1 MKKLEIE
8 TKVKEIFALQF
19 GEELEN
25 ITLETEILRHL
36 QADSLDSVELV
47 MSVEDRFDISISDED
62 ANNLL
67 TVGAVVDY
75 VEKRLADKSSK

>member
-25 ITLETEILRHL
+25 ITLEENIISDLH
-36 QADSLDSVELV
+36 ADSLDSVELI
-47 MSVEDRFDISISDED
+47 MSVEDRFDIDITDED

-67 TVGAVVDY
+67 TPGAVVDY
-75 VEKRLADKSSK
+75 VERKLADDSSK